1 MTFKVIRI
9 ITSLLLSNHFLFG
22 KGCEIQGTI
31 DDNSAFEM
39 KVPFGSRKPLKCGL
53 LPYEAISDINGYWY
67 AQTVAGS
74 NDILSI
80 RLENDEAVIL
90 PPVDRN
96 LFDIPGVAE
105 VECVFHDRNRHEKYF
120 EFRKKL
126 NVDLCDI
133 QGSLNDQPEL
143 WLSIMNKSHTNTV
156 HCGLLSP
163 HLDGTFN
170 KYLEG
175 RIIWQSA
182 DVLYLNKSLNGVT
195 FQVKNAGA
203 ALIECFLRDF
213 RDHQYIFSYTGTII
227 YMTQQ
232 PIDVI
237 YLEANYI
244 PLYSNKIL
252 SFPLKKGGNLKWNV
266 TFNNDSDLLSYS
278 YELHCIIISPYGK
291 YDKSGEVIFQ
301 TQQIN
306 ENTGEFIRSGITK
319 LIIYDTGRLGTLNG
333 VDDLD
338 VIVSVGSSETF
349 KCGMIPKE
357 DGGFWKAEIV
367 GDKKDIVS
375 LIYNNGNVYITPKR
389 CEEAYVYIG
398 QVQIQC
404 SFSRDY
410 RYAEFIFTKTLY
422 IVDGD
427 WDGTLNG
434 KDTSDVVVGVGSSE
448 KFKCGLLPHHFK
460 IELMGYWEA
469 EVVRGR
475 STLISIQKC
484 YRQAVIGPPEN
495 SLNYTM
501 KGYLQIQC
509 ILKRNTNNEVILKFK
524 KAFEILD
531 SMLGTLDGQSTED
544 VQIYVGSRP
553 NLMCGLLPRNME
565 SKLNGYWTARVVRGS
580 KNYVNFE
587 SQNGSVFIKP
597 SEKANFY
604 SKPFDIEIECNY
616 SKHRI
621 GGKKIFTFT
630 KSMKVKELYIIL
642 HPNVEL
648 RVGDQKTITCILP
661 GDSTET
667 LYSRGHLKCIPQKN
681 SEKLIS
687 VDNSHNHPVIKPPI
701 GFSTYPKSGH
711 AFIECVFTFTDGRK
725 TRTMLN
731 IEIYNKSNVTY
742 NYLMA
747 LMAFWLIVLHIS
759 CWTVYKLVLL
769 CDLSNLLALRYDT
782 EITHHLYCQDYHHHY
797 QNNYILPMTS
807 INNPTSVK
815 SLPTNLISIIS
826 LRRKEFGDEEFTK
839 LLHIAKMYKSYTRI
853 VQHWRSL
860 YDDNDREGLI
870 SSSELLIDFIRS
882 SMKIDEYQKM
892 QEE

>member
-1 MTFKVIRI
+1 MIFKVIRI

-31 DDNSAFEM
+31 DDNSAFDV

-53 LPYEAISDINGYWY
+53 LPYEAISSINGYWY
-67 AQTVAGS
+67 AQTVTGS

-90 PPVDRN
+90 PPEGRN

-105 VECVFHDRNRHEKYF
+105 VECVFHDRNSHEKYF

-126 NVDLCDI
+126 NVDLCDV
-133 QGSLNDQPEL
+133 QGSLNDQPEQ
-143 WLSIMNKSHTNTV
+143 WLSIMNTSHTNTV

-163 HLDGTFN
+163 YLDRTFN
-170 KYLEG
+170 NYLEG
-175 RIIWQSA
+175 RIIWQSTN
-182 DVLYLNKSLNGVT
+182 VLYLNKSLNGVT
-195 FQVKNAGA
+195 FQVKNVGA
-203 ALIECFLRDF
+203 ALIECFLRDLK
-213 RDHQYIFSYTGTII
+213 DHQYIFSYTGTII

-232 PIDVI
+232 PIDVV
-237 YLEANYI
+237 YLESNYI

-252 SFPLKKGGNLKWNV
+252 SFPLKKGENLKWNV

-319 LIIYDTGRLGTLNG
+319 LIIYD
-333 VDDLD
+333 
-338 VIVSVGSSETF
+338 
-349 KCGMIPKE
+349 
-357 DGGFWKAEIV
+357 
-367 GDKKDIVS
+367 
-375 LIYNNGNVYITPKR
+375 
-389 CEEAYVYIG
+389 
-398 QVQIQC
+398 
-404 SFSRDY
+404 
-410 RYAEFIFTKTLY
+410 
-422 IVDGD
+422 GD
-427 WDGTLNG
+427 WEGTLNG

-469 EVVRGR
+469 EVVRGQ

-509 ILKRNTNNEVILKFK
+509 ILKRNTNNEVILKFRK
-524 KAFEILD
+524 TFEILD
-531 SMLGTLDGQSTED
+531 SMLGTLDGQSTEN

-553 NLMCGLLPRNME
+553 NLMCGLLPRNIE

-621 GGKKIFTFT
+621 GGKIFTFT

-648 RVGDQKTITCILP
+648 R
-661 GDSTET
+661 
-667 LYSRGHLKCIPQKN
+667 KN
-681 SEKLIS
+681 SERLIS
-687 VDNSHNHPVIKPPI
+687 VDNSHNHPVIKPPT

-725 TRTMLN
+725 TRTMLD
-731 IEIYNKSNVTY
+731 IEIYT
-742 NYLMA
+742 
-747 LMAFWLIVLHIS
+747 
-759 CWTVYKLVLL
+759 
-769 CDLSNLLALRYDT
+769 LRYDT
-782 EITHHLYCQDYHHHY
+782 EITHHLYCQDYHHYY

-807 INNPTSVK
+807 INYTTSVK
-815 SLPTNLISIIS
+815 SLPTNLISIVS

-839 LLHIAKMYKSYTRI
+839 LLHLAKMYKSYTRI
-853 VQHWRSL
+853 VHHWRSL

-892 QEE
+892 QED

>member
-1 MTFKVIRI
+1 
-9 ITSLLLSNHFLFG
+9 
-22 KGCEIQGTI
+22 CEIQGTI
-31 DDNSAFEM
+31 DDNSAFDV

-53 LPYEAISDINGYWY
+53 LPYEAISSINGYWY
-67 AQTVAGS
+67 AQTVTSS

-90 PPVDRN
+90 PPEGRN

-105 VECVFHDRNRHEKYF
+105 VECVFHDRNSHEKYF

-126 NVDLCDI
+126 NVD
-133 QGSLNDQPEL
+133 S
-143 WLSIMNKSHTNTV
+143 
-156 HCGLLSP
+156 
-163 HLDGTFN
+163 
-170 KYLEG
+170 
-175 RIIWQSA
+175 
-182 DVLYLNKSLNGVT
+182 
-195 FQVKNAGA
+195 
-203 ALIECFLRDF
+203 
-213 RDHQYIFSYTGTII
+213 
-227 YMTQQ
+227 QQ
-232 PIDVI
+232 PIDVV
-237 YLEANYI
+237 YLESNYI

-252 SFPLKKGGNLKWNV
+252 SFPLKKGENLKWNV

-306 ENTGEFIRSGITK
+306 ENTGEFIRN
-319 LIIYDTGRLGTLNG
+319 TGRLGTLNG
-333 VDDLD
+333 IDDLD
-338 VIVSVGSSETF
+338 VIVSVGSSEIF

-357 DGGFWKAEIV
+357 DGGFWKAEIF

-375 LIYNNGNVYITPKR
+375 LVYNNGNVYITPKR
-389 CEEAYVYIG
+389 CDEAYVYIG

-422 IVDGD
+422 IVD
-427 WDGTLNG
+427 
-434 KDTSDVVVGVGSSE
+434 
-448 KFKCGLLPHHFK
+448 
-460 IELMGYWEA
+460 
-469 EVVRGR
+469 
-475 STLISIQKC
+475 
-484 YRQAVIGPPEN
+484 
-495 SLNYTM
+495 
-501 KGYLQIQC
+501 
-509 ILKRNTNNEVILKFK
+509 
-524 KAFEILD
+524 
-531 SMLGTLDGQSTED
+531 SMLGTLDGQSTEN

-553 NLMCGLLPRNME
+553 NLMCGLLPRNIE

-621 GGKKIFTFT
+621 GGKIFTFT
-630 KSMKVKELYIIL
+630 KSMKVK
-642 HPNVEL
+642 
-648 RVGDQKTITCILP
+648 
-661 GDSTET
+661 
-667 LYSRGHLKCIPQKN
+667 
-681 SEKLIS
+681 
-687 VDNSHNHPVIKPPI
+687 DN
-701 GFSTYPKSGH
+701 
-711 AFIECVFTFTDGRK
+711 
-725 TRTMLN
+725 
-731 IEIYNKSNVTY
+731 SNVTY

-747 LMAFWLIVLHIS
+747 LMAFWLIVLHMS

-782 EITHHLYCQDYHHHY
+782 EITHHLYCQDYHHYY

-807 INNPTSVK
+807 INYTTSVK
-815 SLPTNLISIIS
+815 SLP
-826 LRRKEFGDEEFTK
+826 
-839 LLHIAKMYKSYTRI
+839 
-853 VQHWRSL
+853 
-860 YDDNDREGLI
+860 DREGLI

-892 QEE
+892 QED

>member
-1 MTFKVIRI
+1 MIFKVIRI

-31 DDNSAFEM
+31 DDNSAFDV

-53 LPYEAISDINGYWY
+53 LPYEAISSINGYWY
-67 AQTVAGS
+67 AQTVTGS

-90 PPVDRN
+90 PPEGRN

-105 VECVFHDRNRHEKYF
+105 VECVFHDRNSHEKYF

-126 NVDLCDI
+126 NVDLCDV
-133 QGSLNDQPEL
+133 QGSLNDQPEQ
-143 WLSIMNKSHTNTV
+143 WLSIMNTSHTNTV

-163 HLDGTFN
+163 YLDRTFN
-170 KYLEG
+170 NYLEG
-175 RIIWQSA
+175 RIIWQSTN
-182 DVLYLNKSLNGVT
+182 VLYLNKSLNGVT
-195 FQVKNAGA
+195 FQVKNVGA
-203 ALIECFLRDF
+203 ALIECFLRDLK
-213 RDHQYIFSYTGTII
+213 DHQYIFSYTGTII
-227 YMTQQ
+227 YM
-232 PIDVI
+232 
-237 YLEANYI
+237 N
-244 PLYSNKIL
+244 
-252 SFPLKKGGNLKWNV
+252 
-266 TFNNDSDLLSYS
+266 
-278 YELHCIIISPYGK
+278 
-291 YDKSGEVIFQ
+291 
-301 TQQIN
+301 
-306 ENTGEFIRSGITK
+306 
-319 LIIYDTGRLGTLNG
+319 TGRLGTLNG
-333 VDDLD
+333 IDDLD
-338 VIVSVGSSETF
+338 VIVSVGSSEIF

-357 DGGFWKAEIV
+357 DGGFWKAEIF

-375 LIYNNGNVYITPKR
+375 LVYNNGNVYITPKR
-389 CEEAYVYIG
+389 CDEAYVYIG

-427 WDGTLNG
+427 WEGTLNG

-469 EVVRGR
+469 EVVRGQ

-509 ILKRNTNNEVILKFK
+509 ILKRNTNNEVILKFRK
-524 KAFEILD
+524 TFEILD
-531 SMLGTLDGQSTED
+531 SMLGTLDGQSTEN

-553 NLMCGLLPRNME
+553 NLMCGLLPRNIE

-621 GGKKIFTFT
+621 GGKIFTFT
-630 KSMKVKELYIIL
+630 KSMKVK
-642 HPNVEL
+642 
-648 RVGDQKTITCILP
+648 GQ
-661 GDSTET
+661 
-667 LYSRGHLKCIPQKN
+667 
-681 SEKLIS
+681 LI
-687 VDNSHNHPVIKPPI
+687 
-701 GFSTYPKSGH
+701 F
-711 AFIECVFTFTDGRK
+711 FR
-725 TRTMLN
+725 
-731 IEIYNKSNVTY
+731 
-742 NYLMA
+742 
-747 LMAFWLIVLHIS
+747 
-759 CWTVYKLVLL
+759 
-769 CDLSNLLALRYDT
+769 
-782 EITHHLYCQDYHHHY
+782 
-797 QNNYILPMTS
+797 
-807 INNPTSVK
+807 
-815 SLPTNLISIIS
+815 
-826 LRRKEFGDEEFTK
+826 
-839 LLHIAKMYKSYTRI
+839 
-853 VQHWRSL
+853 
-860 YDDNDREGLI
+860 
-870 SSSELLIDFIRS
+870 
-882 SMKIDEYQKM
+882 
-892 QEE
+892 